1 MQKVSS
7 QAQVNLKNIRLL
19 RKGVAK
25 ILTILTEKRRAA
37 ARTANKGNKYT
48 PRDLQAKRT
57 RSFRRRLT
65 PFEQKKLTMRHL
77 LKHINVDFIKYGK
90 PAFIGSWLV
99 VLIGV
104 GVVFSKGSAI
114 YGIDFAGGVVMEV
127 RTPAPADFPAI
138 RAARRRTPLRT
149 TWTACRSRWPRT
161 SGWAAVAGTT
171 TGSAPPV
178 TSSRTTCCNCFVSS
192 PWRRQSH
199 SILTTCATKNSRSF
213 APFGG

>member
-65 PFEQKKLTMRHL
+65 PFEQKKLTLRQQKKADNFRL
-77 LKHINVDFIKYGK
+77 RKY
-90 PAFIGSWLV
+90 
-99 VLIGV
+99 
-104 GVVFSKGSAI
+104 AI
-114 YGIDFAGGVVMEV
+114 A
-127 RTPAPADFPAI
+127 
-138 RAARRRTPLRT
+138 
-149 TWTACRSRWPRT
+149 
-161 SGWAAVAGTT
+161 
-171 TGSAPPV
+171 
-178 TSSRTTCCNCFVSS
+178 
-192 PWRRQSH
+192 
-199 SILTTCATKNSRSF
+199 
-213 APFGG
+213 